1 MLLCYLYLTERRC
14 NEYKTKNAKE
24 CGMESRMNRGWMKK
38 SFLPV
43 AAGMVLL
50 TACGAETP
58 GAEIIQSS
66 ESIEAGTSA
75 GESTENVS
83 DSQKQPLTEKEKR
96 DEKEW
101 EQLLDYTA
109 ERQAEL
115 AEIVVD
121 LSEESE
127 EIQAMGQNVL
137 KALTEGQTGLALE
150 MVTSSEW
157 METMLPGLLI
167 GQRNYTWEEGS
178 ESGSITVISDELG
191 QAYTKIFTAP
201 GNVLEV
207 TADQIRL
214 TNCEETAQAAGNF
227 VCESME
233 LQSGS
238 YRKVEGSFAEGG
250 VLQGI
255 LQVSVASLDLSGGI
269 ASGWDRRGEELT
281 VYEGEF
287 DEAGHTLVETPK
299 QLKDAGKTAYAVKKE
314 NKSGLYLTVDGAED
328 MIFTADLL
336 GVDLW

>member
-14 NEYKTKNAKE
+14 NKCKTKNAKE

-127 EIQAMGQNVL
+127 EIQAMGQNDIESPGQKGRPGWQWKWL
-137 KALTEGQTGLALE
+137 LLRNGWKPCFRGFSSDSATIHGRKAVRAEAL
-150 MVTSSEW
+150 
-157 METMLPGLLI
+157 
-167 GQRNYTWEEGS
+167 R
-178 ESGSITVISDELG
+178 
-191 QAYTKIFTAP
+191 
-201 GNVLEV
+201 
-207 TADQIRL
+207 
-214 TNCEETAQAAGNF
+214 
-227 VCESME
+227 
-233 LQSGS
+233 
-238 YRKVEGSFAEGG
+238 
-250 VLQGI
+250 
-255 LQVSVASLDLSGGI
+255 
-269 ASGWDRRGEELT
+269 
-281 VYEGEF
+281 
-287 DEAGHTLVETPK
+287 
-299 QLKDAGKTAYAVKKE
+299 
-314 NKSGLYLTVDGAED
+314 
-328 MIFTADLL
+328 
-336 GVDLW
+336 